1 MINEQGIKPSSG
13 GWLKQLFARPF
24 ERPGVRS
31 AALYLGTVLI
41 GVLIVASLFD
51 LRKSVRGYP
60 YDYLGD
66 TLFYHS
72 MVKGVIDHGWYL
84 TNPSLGAPGVLDMRD
99 VPSSDNNFH
108 MVLVKLLALRNKHYP
123 GVLNNFFLL
132 TFPLTIIAALYALR
146 RLGVSWTV
154 SSWAALLFTMLP
166 YHFTRGEQ
174 HLFLAAYWQIPLL
187 VLVLLWICRAEL
199 WTFEQTQRWPR
210 VNWRDRRLLGAL
222 ALCVLLGSSGYYY
235 AFFACFFLLMA
246 GLIAA
251 LQQRRA
257 GAFVVPVVL
266 IAVISA
272 FVVLNLLPSIIHLSR
287 HGSVMVVQRVAA
299 EAEAYGLRIG
309 QLLMP
314 VRWHRVQALSD
325 LKVAYNMRIFITE
338 NDDATLGL
346 IGACGFLGLLWWFFF
361 CKPAVRELNEPGA
374 RGVFNHLSALNL
386 SAVLLGTIGG
396 FGSLVA
402 FFGLPQIRA
411 YTRLSIFIACL
422 VFFALAFWL
431 DGVRERRV
439 RTRGQQWLFNS
450 VLVITLVLGLLD
462 QITPMFIPDYVKF
475 RNDFESDRAFVQQV
489 EAKLQPSAMIFQLPA
504 VSFPENPKF
513 ARMSDYDLLRG
524 YLHSKTLRWSY
535 GTIKGREGDVWMRAV
550 ALKPTAELVETL
562 AWSGFSGVYVDRFG
576 YTDNGAKLEG
586 ELKSLLG
593 GAPVISSNQRL
604 VFYDL
609 RPYQQNLL
617 AQVPQGEHAARRE
630 AALYPPTVVWQEGF
644 SDFEGTAEENWR
656 WGGAKARAVFVNR
669 TGQDKPVHL
678 EMTLAVDNGG
688 TLEMS
693 SPFFSERLQLNKSGQ
708 KFSKDFTLPPGEHF
722 VYFKSDGKRV
732 LSPSDFREL
741 VFRVRNFKLIS
752 TETAA
757 PAPLAAVWPTGFY
770 ELERNAN
777 ENWRW
782 CGAQGQAKLVNR
794 TAQPTWVD
802 LEMTLAVEN
811 GGTLEMTSP
820 FFNERLKLDK
830 AGTKFVKR
838 FNLPPGEHAINFK
851 SDGKRVV
858 APNETRELVFRVRD
872 FKLEAAEGEPAATP
886 APQPSAR
893 AQAAAKAAGR

>member
-1 MINEQGIKPSSG
+1 MTNEQQTDLSG
-13 GWLKQLFARPF
+13 YARLKQFFARP
-24 ERPGVRS
+24 RVRNIS
-31 AALYLGTVLI
+31 LYLGTVLI
-41 GVLIVASLFD
+41 GMLIVASLFD

-66 TLFYHS
+66 SLFYHL
-72 MVKGVIDHGWYL
+72 MVKSVVDHGWYL

-108 MVLVKLLALRNKHYP
+108 MLLVKLLSLRTKHYP

-132 TFPLTIIAALYALR
+132 TFPLTIIATLYALR
-146 RLGVSWTV
+146 RLGVSWLA
-154 SSWAALLFTMLP
+154 SIWATLLFTMLP

-187 VLVLLWICRAEL
+187 VLVLIWICRGEL
-199 WTFEQTQRWPR
+199 QTMGWGS
-210 VNWRDRRLLGAL
+210 RRMLGVL

-251 LQQRRA
+251 LQQRHIS
-257 GAFVVPVVL
+257 AFVVPVML
-266 IAVISA
+266 IAVISV
-272 FVVLNLLPSIIHLSR
+272 FVVLNLLPSIIHLWQ
-287 HGSVMVVQRVAA
+287 HGSVLVVQRVAA

-314 VRWHRVQALSD
+314 VRWHRVQALWD

-361 CKPAVRELNEPGA
+361 NKPAVREMNEPGA
-374 RGVFNHLSALNL
+374 RGVFNHLSVLNL

-411 YTRLSIFIACL
+411 YTRLSIFIACF

-431 DGVRERRV
+431 DGVRARRV
-439 RTRGQQWLFNS
+439 RTQRQQWIFASLLAGT
-450 VLVITLVLGLLD
+450 LVIGLLD

-489 EAKLQPSAMIFQLPA
+489 EAKLQPGSMIFQLPA

-513 ARMSDYDLLRG
+513 ARMNDYDLLRG
-524 YLHSKTLRWSY
+524 YLHSKSLRWSY
-535 GTIKGREGDVWMRAV
+535 GTIKGREGDVWMRAM
-550 ALKPTAELVETL
+550 ALKPTAEMVEML

-576 YTDNGAKLEG
+576 YNDNGAKLEG
-586 ELKSLLG
+586 ELGRLLG
-593 GAPVISSNQRL
+593 GTPVVSPDQRL
-604 VFYDL
+604 TFFDL
-609 RPYQQNLL
+609 RPYQQRLL
-617 AQVPQGEHAARRE
+617 ASVSESEQAVRRE
-630 AALYPPTVVWQEGF
+630 TAIHPPTAIWQKGF
-644 SDFEGTAEENWR
+644 SDFEGTADDNWR
-656 WGGAKARAVFVNR
+656 WGGAEARAVFVNR
-669 TGQDKPVHL
+669 TGKDQPVNL

-688 TLEMS
+688 TLEMT
-693 SPFFSERLQLNKSGQ
+693 SPFFSERLTLDKAGK
-708 KFSKDFTLPPGEHF
+708 KFAKGFTLPPGEHF

-741 VFRVRNFKLIS
+741 VFRVRNFKLLPA
-752 TETAA
+752 EAAA
-757 PAPLAAVWPTGFY
+757 PAPLASVWQAGCY
-770 ELERNAN
+770 DLERNAE
-777 ENWRW
+777 ENWHW
-782 CGAQGQAKLVNR
+782 CGAQGQAKLINR
-794 TAQPTWVD
+794 TAQPAFVNVEMNLSVD
-802 LEMTLAVEN
+802 N

-820 FFNERLKLDK
+820 FFKERLKLDK
-830 AGTKFVKR
+830 VGAKFAKS
-838 FNLPPGEHAINFK
+838 FMLPPGEHVIQFK

-858 APNETRELVFRVRD
+858 ATNETRELVFRVRN
-872 FKLEAAEGEPAATP
+872 FKLEPAQLGVEQPA
-886 APQPSAR
+886 APQPSAT
-893 AQAAAKAAGR
+893 AKAAAKVAGR